1 MNTKLN
7 STILTIEHIKNVLKT
22 QNENAYIVVMQ
33 LVEKPLIEI
42 TLEQTRGNQTK
53 AAEILGLNRGTL
65 RTKMKSHGILK

>member
-22 QNENAYIVVMQ
+22 QNENAYMVVMQ

-65 RTKMKSHGILK
+65 RTKMKSHSILK

>member
-22 QNENAYIVVMQ
+22 QNENAYMVVMQ